1 MSAKFESSI
10 RVIPYPQLA
19 VYQMLSDL
27 SNLEKVRDKIP
38 EDKLKDLNF
47 DADSVSI
54 NSPLGAVQLNIIER
68 DAPKCIKFQTQQSP
82 IPLTLWIQIVPVTAQ
97 SSKMKLTIQAEVNMF
112 MKGMIKKPLQEGIEK
127 VADVLQMIHYE
138 SVSYTHLTLPTIL
151 LV

>member
-10 RVIPYPQLA
+10 REIPYPQLV
-19 VYQMLSDL
+19 VYQMLSNL

-82 IPLTLWIQIVPVTAQ
+82 IPLTLWIQIVPMTAQ

-138 SVSYTHLTLPTIL
+138 
-151 LV
+151 

>member
-10 RVIPYPQLA
+10 REIPYPQLA

-54 NSPLGAVQLNIIER
+54 NSLLGAVQLNIIER

-112 MKGMIKKPLQEGIEK
+112 MKGMIKRPLQEGIEK

-138 SVSYTHLTLPTIL
+138 
-151 LV
+151 

>member
-10 RVIPYPQLA
+10 REIPYPQLA

-97 SSKMKLTIQAEVNMF
+97 SSKMKLTIQAEVNML

-138 SVSYTHLTLPTIL
+138 
-151 LV
+151 

>member
-1 MSAKFESSI
+1 MSARFESSI
-10 RVIPYPQLA
+10 REIPYPQLA

-82 IPLTLWIQIVPVTAQ
+82 LPRTLWIQIVPVTAQ
-97 SSKMKLTIQAEVNMF
+97 SSKMKLTIHAEVNMF

-138 SVSYTHLTLPTIL
+138 
-151 LV
+151 

>member
-10 RVIPYPQLA
+10 REIPYPQLA

-47 DADSVSI
+47 DADSVFI

-138 SVSYTHLTLPTIL
+138 
-151 LV
+151 

>member
-10 RVIPYPQLA
+10 REIPYPQLA

-47 DADSVSI
+47 DTDSVSI
-54 NSPLGAVQLNIIER
+54 NSPLGAVQLNIIDR

-138 SVSYTHLTLPTIL
+138 
-151 LV
+151 

>member
-10 RVIPYPQLA
+10 REIPYPQLA

-54 NSPLGAVQLNIIER
+54 NSPLGAVQLNITYGQGFFNHVFVIR
-68 DAPKCIKFQTQQSP
+68 QS
-82 IPLTLWIQIVPVTAQ
+82 
-97 SSKMKLTIQAEVNMF
+97 N
-112 MKGMIKKPLQEGIEK
+112 
-127 VADVLQMIHYE
+127 
-138 SVSYTHLTLPTIL
+138 
-151 LV
+151 